1 MLPRQVLLRQREN
14 AKGEKEMG
22 LKDLLK
28 KALTGAS
35 DEDNR
40 KNKAKMRE
48 IFNSL
53 VADGDAYTLIYCH
66 MENSHNAVVVEVN
79 VHSNYIVG
87 YKPGEVVIVPVNGQL
102 TEWAR
107 PRFSTRRTAVRLRPA
122 GPAIARRPRKAFTIS
137 LSPLPTI
144 RESKLRRSTPLQ
156 LPSPRRKLRNS
167 ASSLR
172 QGSDTAGIPLRH
184 TAAL

>member
-1 MLPRQVLLRQREN
+1 
-14 AKGEKEMG
+14 MG

-66 MENSHNAVVVEVN
+66 MQDSHNAVVVEVN

-87 YKPGEVVIVPVNGQL
+87 YKPGEVVIVPVNAQL
-102 TEWAR
+102 TEWGEAEVFNKENGR
-107 PRFSTRRTAVRLRPA
+107 LLLGVQGRR
-122 GPAIARRPRKAFTIS
+122 S
-137 LSPLPTI
+137 LS
-144 RESKLRRSTPLQ
+144 
-156 LPSPRRKLRNS
+156 
-167 ASSLR
+167 A
-172 QGSDTAGIPLRH
+172 
-184 TAAL
+184 